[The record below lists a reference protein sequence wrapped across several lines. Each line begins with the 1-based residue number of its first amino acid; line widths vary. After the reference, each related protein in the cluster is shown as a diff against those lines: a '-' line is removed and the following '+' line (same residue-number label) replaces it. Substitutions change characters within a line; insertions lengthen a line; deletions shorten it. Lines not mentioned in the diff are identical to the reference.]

1 MDITLMRIEPYIAKM
16 ITFAT
21 SEVFLKILII
31 KEIIGAKSKKKDKKN

>member
-21 SEVFLKILII
+21 ISEFF
-31 KEIIGAKSKKKDKKN
+31 KNFNY